1 MEGQFWEKFFL
12 KLSIIFFFNEKP
24 GINRAKMRRIYLL
37 EYIVTD
43 AYIRICMQK
52 EYNSDFC

>member
-24 GINRAKMRRIYLL
+24 GINRTKMRRIYLL
-37 EYIVTD
+37 EYKVTD
-43 AYIRICMQK
+43 A
-52 EYNSDFC
+52 